1 MLYTIHMPVSE
12 LERVSNI
19 LPHAETPATGAVE
32 ASVEREIDSIPQQN
46 DRPVSASPIA
56 QPAVQ
61 YAAPAQAAVDPRVK
75 MLKDVEG
82 ILSDGLGDVYKAL
95 PKDRQFIF
103 RQKGEEIANK
113 ITDMII
119 YGKAKVKEIWKLVTD
134 WLGGLPGMNKYF
146 LEQEI
151 KIKTDR
157 VMIFAESA
165 HP

>member
-1 MLYTIHMPVSE
+1 MLYNVHMPE

-19 LPHAETPATGAVE
+19 LPRTETPATGAVE
-32 ASVEREIDSIPQQN
+32 TSVERETSSISQQN
-46 DRPVSASPIA
+46 DRPIDTAPIA
-56 QPAVQ
+56 QSAAQ
-61 YAAPAQAAVDPRVK
+61 HAAPVQATVDPRAK

-95 PKDRQFIF
+95 PKDRQLIF

-119 YGKAKVKEIWKLVTD
+119 YGKARVKEIWKLVTD

-157 VMIFAESA
+157 VMIFAEST

>member
-1 MLYTIHMPVSE
+1 MLYTTNMPE

-19 LPHAETPATGAVE
+19 LPRTETPATGAVE
-32 ASVEREIDSIPQQN
+32 TSLEQETNVIPQQT
-46 DRPVSASPIA
+46 DRPSIDTAPVA

-61 YAAPAQAAVDPRVK
+61 HAAPAQAAADPRAK

-82 ILSDGLGDVYKAL
+82 ILSDGLGDLYKAL
-95 PKDRQFIF
+95 PKDRQLIF

-113 ITDMII
+113 ITDLII

>member
-1 MLYTIHMPVSE
+1 MLYTTLMPE

-19 LPHAETPATGAVE
+19 LPRAETPATGAVE
-32 ASVEREIDSIPQQN
+32 SSVERETSVAPQQN
-46 DRPVSASPIA
+46 EGAAGATVPA

-61 YAAPAQAAVDPRVK
+61 RAAPSQAVTDPRAK

-95 PKDRQFIF
+95 PKDRQVIF

-119 YGKAKVKEIWKLVTD
+119 YGKAKAKEVWKLVME
-134 WLGGLPGMNKYF
+134 WLGSLPGINKYF
-146 LEQEI
+146 LEQEM

-157 VMIFAESA
+157 VMMFAESA
-165 HP
+165 AK

>member
-1 MLYTIHMPVSE
+1 MPE

-19 LPHAETPATGAVE
+19 LPRAETPATGAVE
-32 ASVEREIDSIPQQN
+32 ASVEKEANAVPQQN
-46 DRPVSASPIA
+46 TQPVGSAPTA
-56 QPAVQ
+56 QPA
-61 YAAPAQAAVDPRVK
+61 AQRASSAQTSTDPRAK

-95 PKDRQFIF
+95 PKDRQLIF

-119 YGKAKVKEIWKLVTD
+119 YGKAKAKEVWKLVME
-134 WLGGLPGMNKYF
+134 WLGSLPGINKYF
-146 LEQEI
+146 LEQEM

-157 VMIFAESA
+157 VMMFAESA
-165 HP
+165 SK

>member
-1 MLYTIHMPVSE
+1 MPE

-19 LPHAETPATGAVE
+19 LPRSETSAAGVAES
-32 ASVEREIDSIPQQN
+32 SVERETNVAPRQN
-46 DRPVSASPIA
+46 DVSAHAVASA
-56 QPAVQ
+56 QQTVQ
-61 YAAPAQAAVDPRVK
+61 RATPSQAATDPRAK

-95 PKDRQFIF
+95 PKDRQLIF

-119 YGKAKVKEIWKLVTD
+119 YGKAKAKEVWKLVME
-134 WLGGLPGMNKYF
+134 WLGSLPGINKYF
-146 LEQEI
+146 LEQEM

-157 VMIFAESA
+157 VMMFAESVGK
-165 HP
+165 

>member
-1 MLYTIHMPVSE
+1 MPE
-12 LERVSNI
+12 LERVSNV
-19 LPHAETPATGAVE
+19 LPRAETPATGAVE
-32 ASVEREIDSIPQQN
+32 ASVEKEANVSPQQN
-46 DRPVSASPIA
+46 EAPAS
-56 QPAVQ
+56 V
-61 YAAPAQAAVDPRVK
+61 AAPAQSAVQPTVPSQSATDPRSK

-82 ILSDGLGDVYKAL
+82 ILSDGLVDVYKAL
-95 PKDRQFIF
+95 PKDRQLIF

-119 YGKAKVKEIWKLVTD
+119 YGKVKVKEVWKLVME
-134 WLGGLPGMNKYF
+134 WLGSLPGINKYF
-146 LEQEI
+146 LEQEM

>member
-1 MLYTIHMPVSE
+1 MPE

-19 LPHAETPATGAVE
+19 LPRAETPATGAVE
-32 ASVEREIDSIPQQN
+32 SSVERETSAVPRQN
-46 DRPVSASPIA
+46 DAPTHAVASAQQTA
-56 QPAVQ
+56 QRALSQV
-61 YAAPAQAAVDPRVK
+61 AIDPRAR

-95 PKDRQFIF
+95 PKDRQLIF

-119 YGKAKVKEIWKLVTD
+119 YGKARAKEVWKLVME
-134 WLGGLPGMNKYF
+134 WLGSLPGINKYF
-146 LEQEI
+146 LEQEM

-157 VMIFAESA
+157 VMMFAETVGK
-165 HP
+165 